1 MKLCYY
7 HIKLFK
13 IVGNHSHTVILVT
26 IVISLVHFARD
37 DDLGTSFFLSL
48 EYDEVVR
55 AWIYNGLKLFDKL
68 CHFGNIIYFP
78 ATIHE
83 SFMRFVCRAKALV
96 ISRLD
101 LVKKFDPS

>member
-37 DDLGTSFFLSL
+37 DDLDTSFFLSL

-78 ATIHE
+78 TIIHE
-83 SFMRFVCRAKALV
+83 SLCTLYVCKGICLSADGIGNK
-96 ISRLD
+96 I
-101 LVKKFDPS
+101 